1 MKPRYILLD
10 ILLGFILPLVI
21 ASSVMWRLFITP
33 GTIFHGD
40 LMIIFDVHFTL
51 NEINY
56 AWIPRTSG
64 SQAFQAI
71 PWPLLLSIPKLI
83 GFSDDIAIKMWISLS
98 YALSS
103 LFIYSTLR
111 LLLPAQNKNSHYI
124 ACTTGLA
131 VYMLNQVVI
140 SELIVPNMLLS
151 YSALPL
157 FSILF
162 IKLIQQKSYGSTV
175 KYLVGT
181 ALITTFLSIYP
192 PVLFFAAVFVI
203 LYLIYR
209 TLKYRASFIGRDS
222 GKTALSLCISFLI
235 NSYWIIPLIYT
246 ILHSPETASSIYVQS
261 PFSIRELYTTWNAE
275 HGWNTINTLGLIG
288 GFGWPYNQQPP
299 NIISASLS
307 LVLPILASFPMLL
320 LKRFDKY
327 TRRYLIFHVIAFL
340 FFTAFANRDRPF
352 IDLVALLSYLIWY
365 SGLPLRGQLWTLIK
379 QPNIFLLVIP
389 YFYSF
394 LVGSL
399 IIIAFSGF
407 EAHLRG
413 IRMSGKILLV
423 AIILSL
429 TILAAWPFSGDVYG
443 RFRPA
448 QIPQEYYELNSYF
461 EKSEGLYRGWW
472 LPIDYGFVYYRWSG
486 YYPNSHPFFTNK
498 PWILWKSD
506 LANYLYIYGILNGGT
521 DKIGS
526 ILSSLGVKYVILRT
540 DVNPQPQIGYWDEL
554 SRALSGLQRQKDL
567 KLVFHDGYLY
577 VFEVSEEPRYV
588 SISKLALVFGGFK
601 VPMTLHESEIVNI
614 TNYTFVLAEQLSG
627 EQLMNFMKYSNLI
640 VLGPHNDIEELSL
653 QLLDK
658 DFIYPSGSP
667 NWSSISGSAFYPYYL
682 NPLSVKNNLLI
693 DWSGDMAYGNVL
705 TTTSNEGAS
714 LEIPISINSSGEYE
728 IWFRV
733 LKSPLSGLIT
743 INLQGRL
750 YNVSTMA
757 NDAYLD
763 WIKIADVKFKRG
775 RYHMLVTNSKGLNA
789 INAILVEPKV
799 KIEETVSNVYSMI
812 KGKTIIKVD
821 KEFYK
826 IPLLADQ
833 QAWPS
838 EFISGIKPMGLDWI
852 ADGRYVAQIFVPNRP
867 EIHAVELWLA
877 RYNPTANLLVEL
889 VPVINGMPEI
899 NRVLAKAEVPPQR
912 MGYVA
917 SGPVKVNLV
926 YENLTVGK
934 PYAIVLKQKNDS
946 GTKWGEG
953 DAIYFAYFTWNLDAY
968 PHGYPSISDDQGKSW
983 HKWHSEGDLL
993 FKIYVPG
1000 NTERT
1005 YNLLESQFSKTVI
1018 YIWNASINEFSILN
1032 NPLYEEEERM
1042 SLNFELCYPGMYHVV
1057 INASKPFVLALSER
1071 YDPLWQVNIK
1081 DTIHLPLLS
1090 TMNGYYVNKT
1100 GEFEMVIEYAM
1111 NAPFELGKRLSLL
1124 SIIGMTILLALL
1136 ELKPLDKWREYR

>member
-1 MKPRYILLD
+1 MSLKNILLD
-10 ILLGFILPLVI
+10 ILLGFILPLVFAFLI
-21 ASSVMWRLFITP
+21 MWRLFLTP
-33 GTIFHGD
+33 GIIFHGD
-40 LMIIFDVHFTL
+40 L
-51 NEINY
+51 EILFSVSSVLSECNY
-56 AWIPRTSG
+56 AWIPRVSSG
-64 SQAFQAI
+64 WGYNAV
-71 PWPLLLSIPKLI
+71 PWILILMFAKLFGLPNDLTAKLWILLS
-83 GFSDDIAIKMWISLS
+83 F
-98 YALSS
+98 ALSS
-103 LFIYSTLR
+103 SFIYLTLR
-111 LLLPAQNKNSHYI
+111 LLLPKKEKRIHYL
-124 ACTTGLA
+124 ACLMGLIT
-131 VYMLNQVVI
+131 YMLNQVVI
-140 SELIVPNMLLS
+140 SELIVPHMLLS

-162 IKLIQQKSYGSTV
+162 VKLIQEESYKNMA
-175 KYLVGT
+175 KYLAGIT
-181 ALITTFLSIYP
+181 LITTFLSIYP
-192 PVLFFAAVFVI
+192 PALFFAGVLVI
-203 LYLIYR
+203 LYLAYR
-209 TLKYRASFIGRDS
+209 TLKYKASFISSDLTRS
-222 GKTALSLCISFLI
+222 ALLLCTFFLA
-235 NSYWIIPLIYT
+235 NAYWIVPHLYI
-246 ILHSPETASSIYVQS
+246 ILHNPEAASSMYVHS
-261 PFSIRELYTTWNAE
+261 PFSTQELYTSWNAE

-299 NIISASLS
+299 NIISASFS
-307 LVLPILASFPMLL
+307 LTLPILAFFPVLL
-320 LKRFDKY
+320 FKRFDKR
-327 TRRYLIFHVIAFL
+327 TRKYLIFHLIAFL
-340 FFTAFANRDRPF
+340 FFMAFADRDRPF
-352 IDLVALLSYLIWY
+352 IDLVAFLSYLIWY
-365 SGLPLRGQLWTLIK
+365 GRLPLRGQLWMLIK
-379 QPNIFLLVIP
+379 QPSLFLPIIP

-394 LVGSL
+394 FIGSL
-399 IIIAFSGF
+399 ILITFSGS
-407 EAHLRG
+407 ETHLKG
-413 IRMSGKILLV
+413 IKIGGKTLLT
-423 AIILSL
+423 AIMLSLIILAS
-429 TILAAWPFSGDVYG
+429 WPFSGDVYG

-448 QIPQEYYELNSYF
+448 RIPQKYYELNSYF
-461 EKSEGLYRGWW
+461 ERSEGLYRGWW